1 MKATNQSAQADITP
15 ERGLQLLK
23 EGNRR
28 FVQSKQE
35 KQDFHRQ
42 IEVTREGQ
50 FPFATI
56 LSCIDS
62 RVPLEMI
69 FDQGLG
75 DLFSIR
81 IAGNV
86 VDDDVLGSME
96 FGAKLA
102 GAKLIV
108 VMGHTGCGAVKG
120 ACNDAK
126 LGKLTGL
133 LEKIKPAVKQV
144 EPGGAPQEFENRVSE
159 KNVELSL
166 SEIRGQSEILRTM
179 EENGEIR
186 IIGAMY
192 DIATGEV
199 RFY

>member
-102 GAKLIV
+102 GAKLI
-108 VMGHTGCGAVKG
+108 
-120 ACNDAK
+120 
-126 LGKLTGL
+126 
-133 LEKIKPAVKQV
+133 
-144 EPGGAPQEFENRVSE
+144 
-159 KNVELSL
+159 
-166 SEIRGQSEILRTM
+166 
-179 EENGEIR
+179 
-186 IIGAMY
+186 
-192 DIATGEV
+192 
-199 RFY
+199 